1 MRPIAIIL
9 LATLLLSAAC
19 SRHGQTRAA
28 LDRADSLM
36 TEHPDS
42 ALTILQAINGP
53 ELPQGSELQAHYA
66 LLLTQARI
74 KCHEPLAEDSLIS
87 IALDYYTRQYDLYPM
102 MLSQYYMGRVQ
113 YYKKEYPKCML
124 NMFRV
129 YENARML
136 DDKFWIAMGARG
148 LGDVCKETFNG
159 SEEVQF
165 YKTAL
170 ENFRLCG
177 HDKNIF
183 KNDAILDLSIGY
195 CDNGEY
201 KASIQCAEEL
211 MDSATNHN
219 NDYLLSEG
227 IRMKAMSSLG
237 DKQYPQAVEYFETL
251 CQRGASILQ
260 DSVYLG
266 LSYIRNGNRDKARQ
280 ILDDIRLNDTII
292 SDWVRYEFY
301 ASLNSPEKALAALEN
316 LDRDQNKRFNERI
329 NQGLMGLL
337 IDHYNLEK
345 DSHTQKLQSAHRTL
359 WFYVLLSSLVIIA
372 LISFLYYYYK
382 KKRTEIARNVAIA
395 ENLREIL
402 ALKNDESSKTQELIK
417 SLLSTRFEELDSLC
431 QTLYKTTDVTTAKR
445 CVSNKVAS
453 IINEMSS
460 DTTRISQMEEY
471 VNKHCSNLLTD
482 LKHDIPDLKDADYKL
497 YLYTILGFSSTAIAL
512 FLKESEVSAVY
523 NRKRRLKDKIKQL
536 PSEKS
541 QRYLLFL
548 S

>member
-1 MRPIAIIL
+1 MRPLAIIL
-9 LATLLLSAAC
+9 IATLLLSAAC
-19 SRHGQTRAA
+19 TRHAQTRAA

-42 ALTILQAINGP
+42 ALIILDSIDGS
-53 ELPQGSELQAHYA
+53 ELPQNSELQARYA

-113 YYKKEYPKCML
+113 YYKKEYPKCMM

-159 SEEVQF
+159 NEEVQF

-170 ENFRLCG
+170 ENFRLCELKQFEA
-177 HDKNIF
+177 H
-183 KNDAILDLSIGY
+183 AILDLSIGY

-227 IRMKAMSSLG
+227 IRMKAISSLG

-280 ILDDIRLNDTII
+280 ILDDISLNDTII
-292 SDWVRYEFY
+292 SDWPRYEFY

-316 LDRDQNKRFNERI
+316 LDRYQTTRFNERI

-345 DSHTQKLQSAHRTL
+345 DSNTQKLQSAHRTL
-359 WFYVLLSSLVIIA
+359 WIYALLSSLVIMA
-372 LISFLYYYYK
+372 LIFFLFYYYK
-382 KKRTEIARNVAIA
+382 KKRSEIARNVTIA

-402 ALKNDESSKTQELIK
+402 ALKNNESSKNQELIK

-431 QTLYKTTDVTTAKR
+431 QTLYNTSDVTTAKR
-445 CVSNKVAS
+445 CISNKVAS

-460 DTTRISQMEEY
+460 DTTRITQMEEY
-471 VNKHCSNLLTD
+471 VNKHCSNLLSD

-512 FLKESEVSAVY
+512 FLKENEVSAVY

-536 PSEKS
+536 PPDKH
-541 QRYLLFL
+541 QRYMLFL